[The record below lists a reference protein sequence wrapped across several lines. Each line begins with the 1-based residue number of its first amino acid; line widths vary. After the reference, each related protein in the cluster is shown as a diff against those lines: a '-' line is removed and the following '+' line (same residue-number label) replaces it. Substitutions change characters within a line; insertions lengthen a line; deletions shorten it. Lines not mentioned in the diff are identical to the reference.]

1 MKQERFS
8 EEKIV
13 GILREAEKGEKP
25 VADLCREHGIAEQ
38 TFLPVASQVRRNG
51 YQ

>member
-13 GILREAEKGEKP
+13 GILHEA
-25 VADLCREHGIAEQ
+25 VVSLILLDEQ
-38 TFLPVASQVRRNG
+38 AFRL
-51 YQ
+51 